1 MSVQQGDSLHS
12 TQSLLDAFRVH
23 YNHYESMVHEAM
35 SNPTDSNVLARLG
48 DDLDQ
53 FMTLVA
59 EVSHKNHPV
68 L

>member
-1 MSVQQGDSLHS
+1 MSVQQGDSSHS
-12 TQSLLDAFRVH
+12 NQSLLDAFRVH

-35 SNPTDSNVLARLG
+35 SNPTDSTVLARLG

-53 FMTLVA
+53 FMSLVA
-59 EVSHKNHPV
+59 EVRHKNHPA